1 MASKLKGLGTTALF
15 TILFSLQSAW
25 AAERVFA
32 ELSGFQPVYCGS
44 GPGYSGRVG
53 GDFPIAW
60 PVYWIWRGQRPEEL
74 RSLLTHSIETNPRI
88 LDRALNSYP
97 GEWVL
102 DQLGEAIHP
111 PAGQA
116 SRQALRSAIVL
127 SATDDGELTLLE
139 ILENYPTPEVV
150 LEGDNIQ
157 QAYNRLQ
164 GFLNT
169 LSIFY

>member
-1 MASKLKGLGTTALF
+1 MAGKLKGLSAIALF
-15 TILFSLQSAW
+15 SIVCSWQPAW
-25 AAERVFA
+25 AAERVLLKYRGFSRAVAVQDLATLA
-32 ELSGFQPVYCGS
+32 ETGETPDELAGLLDMAGQP
-44 GPGYSGRVG
+44 
-53 GDFPIAW
+53 
-60 PVYWIWRGQRPEEL
+60 PEGL
-74 RSLLTHSIETNPRI
+74 RSLLTESIETNPLI

-102 DQLGEAIHP
+102 DQLGDAIHP

-150 LEGDNIQ
+150 LEGDKIH

-164 GFLNT
+164 GFLDT

>member
-1 MASKLKGLGTTALF
+1 MA
-15 TILFSLQSAW
+15 
-25 AAERVFA
+25 
-32 ELSGFQPVYCGS
+32 
-44 GPGYSGRVG
+44 
-53 GDFPIAW
+53 
-60 PVYWIWRGQRPEEL
+60 GQRPEEL